1 MHYSSSSN
9 PLLFPFQALIS
20 SLVFPRHHSQWRH
33 QEARKH
39 PHEGVALSETTT
51 TTTWNHHLASY
62 LLSNMPKQL
71 AVDAIWGICSST
83 ICAKKHELL
92 NCINDMTICWIYVPL
107 SMSAY
112 GGGCVMV
119 WQRRRWCDE
128 VNGSVRMVVFGGSW
142 LLVAGLSEGTWGF
155 AKEGVVGSMWL
166 GYGVAVPW
174 WCENVPVSRAASM
187 DGAAVVFV
195 WRAAGRR
202 AIAVAALWSRFAV
215 GLRSMEKDLKCTPN
229 L

>member
-1 MHYSSSSN
+1 
-9 PLLFPFQALIS
+9 
-20 SLVFPRHHSQWRH
+20 
-33 QEARKH
+33 
-39 PHEGVALSETTT
+39 
-51 TTTWNHHLASY
+51 
-62 LLSNMPKQL
+62 
-71 AVDAIWGICSST
+71 
-83 ICAKKHELL
+83 
-92 NCINDMTICWIYVPL
+92 
-107 SMSAY
+107 
-112 GGGCVMV
+112 
-119 WQRRRWCDE
+119 
-128 VNGSVRMVVFGGSW
+128 
-142 LLVAGLSEGTWGF
+142 
-155 AKEGVVGSMWL
+155 MWL